1 MGVMVSTILK
11 LCQGVPLRT
20 VEPGTVLLAEG
31 ARDRMLCI
39 LADGEVEILKDDF
52 QVNTVSEP
60 GAVFGEMSILLD
72 TPHTATVRARTSCR
86 VHMIEDGDAFLRS
99 NTDMAYDLL
108 KIVAGRLQ
116 GVTTHLT
123 NLNRYVRA
131 M

>member
-1 MGVMVSTILK
+1 MSTILK
-11 LCQGVPLRT
+11 LCQGVAVRT
-20 VEPGTVLLAEG
+20 IDPGTVLFAEG
-31 ARDRMLCI
+31 KRDQALCI
-39 LADGEVEILKDDF
+39 LVDGEFEILKDEF

-60 GAVFGEMSILLD
+60 GAVFGEMSILLN
-72 TPHTATVRARTSCR
+72 TPHTATVRARTACR

-99 NTDMAYDLL
+99 NKDMAYDLL

-131 M
+131 I

>member
-1 MGVMVSTILK
+1 MRAVDAGTILI
-11 LCQGVPLRT
+11 
-20 VEPGTVLLAEG
+20 AEG
-31 ARDRMLCI
+31 SKSRTLCI
-39 LADGEVEILKDDF
+39 LVDGEVEILKDDF

-72 TPHTATVRARTSCR
+72 TPHTATVRARTPCR
-86 VHMIEDGDAFLRS
+86 VHMIENGEAFLRE
-99 NTDMAYDLL
+99 NKDMAYDLL

>member
-1 MGVMVSTILK
+1 MSAILK
-11 LCQGVPLRT
+11 FCQGVPVRT
-20 VEPGTVLLAEG
+20 IEPGTILLAEG
-31 ARDRMLCI
+31 KPDRALCV
-39 LADGEVEILKDDF
+39 LVEGEVEILKDDF

-60 GAVFGEMSILLD
+60 GAVFGEMSILLNS
-72 TPHTATVRARTSCR
+72 PHTATVRARTQCR
-86 VHMIEDGDAFLRS
+86 VHVIEDGDAFLRE
-99 NTDMAYDLL
+99 NKDMAYDLL

>member
-1 MGVMVSTILK
+1 VSAILK
-11 LCQGVPLRT
+11 LCRDVRLRT
-20 VEPGTVLLAEG
+20 LDPGAILLAEG
-31 ARDRMLCI
+31 KHDRTLCV

-72 TPHTATVRARTSCR
+72 SPHTATVRARTPCR
-86 VHMIEDGDAFLRS
+86 VHLIEDGDAFLRE
-99 NTDMAYDLL
+99 NKDMAYDLL